1 MTELIRITEH
11 NGKQAI
17 SARELHAFLESKQQ
31 FTDWIKNRIDKYDLV
46 ENIDYQ
52 AFHNFMKC
60 QNGIGGTTRIEYVLT
75 IDAAKELSMVEGN
88 EKGKQ
93 ARRYFIECEK
103 QLSASQIGKLSQA
116 EIIFQ
121 MAQFNL
127 QQEKRIATIESMTN
141 ELYQTK
147 QLAEADLNRL
157 PIAENELPE
166 CSLQNIIKQL
176 VNSFAKSKSL
186 QIRTVWDKVYQTLEF
201 NHGVRI
207 KACKKLNKSES
218 WLDVAARKGHLEKIH
233 TIISNFI
240 KQSNQLTA

>member
-1 MTELIRITEH
+1 MIQIIKITEQ
-11 NGKQAI
+11 NGKQAV
-17 SARELHAFLESKQQ
+17 SARELHAFLESKQD
-31 FTDWIKNRIDKYDLV
+31 FTTWIKNRIDKYELINGV
-46 ENIDYQ
+46 DYTL
-52 AFHNFMKC
+52 HKFMERNSWKH
-60 QNGIGGTTRIEYVLT
+60 EYALT

-103 QLSASQIGKLSQA
+103 KLSVSQIGKLSQA

-121 MAQFNL
+121 MAQLNL
-127 QQEKRIATIESMTN
+127 QQEKRISAIESITN

-166 CSLQNIIKQL
+166 CSLQSTIRQL
-176 VNSFAKSKSL
+176 VNSFAKAKSL
-186 QIRTVWDKVYQTLEF
+186 PIRTVWDKVYQTLEF
-201 NHGVRI
+201 NYSVRI

-240 KQSNQLTA
+240 KHSNQLTA

>member
-1 MTELIRITEH
+1 MMPLIKITEH
-11 NGKQAI
+11 NGKQAV
-17 SARELHAFLESKQQ
+17 SARELHAFLESKQD
-31 FTDWIKNRIDKYDLV
+31 FTTWIKNRIDKYELINGVDYTLHKFV
-46 ENIDYQ
+46 ERNSWK
-52 AFHNFMKC
+52 H
-60 QNGIGGTTRIEYVLT
+60 EYALT

-127 QQEKRIATIESMTN
+127 QQEKRIAAIENRTN

-166 CSLQNIIKQL
+166 CSLQNTVRQL
-176 VNSFAKSKSL
+176 VNSFAKSKGL

-201 NHGVRI
+201 NYSVRI

-233 TIISNFI
+233 TIISNLI